1 LAGRNGC
8 SAPLFAG
15 SAAHIGAAQSIEVTM
30 RKLILATASVLALS
44 IGGVGAAM
52 AAGAAPGASSTT
64 MPGASSTMPGTSSQV
79 SATPTKDQVEQAQ
92 QKLRAEG
99 LYNGPIDG
107 VLGGE
112 TTQAVRKYQQKHGLQ
127 QTATLD
133 QNTMQSLMG
142 SSSSGA
148 SSGAGY
154 GQGSSTPAAS
164 SSYPSGSTTTPAPNA
179 GGMSR

>member
-1 LAGRNGC
+1 M
-8 SAPLFAG
+8 
-15 SAAHIGAAQSIEVTM
+15 M
-30 RKLILATASVLALS
+30 RKLILATASVLTVG
-44 IGGVGAAM
+44 IGGVGVTLAADTT
-52 AAGAAPGASSTT
+52 PGSTSTT

-79 SATPTKDQVEQAQ
+79 SATPTRSQVEQAQ
-92 QKLRAEG
+92 QQLRTQG

-112 TTQAVRKYQQKHGLQ
+112 TTQAIRQYQQKHGLQ

-142 SSSSGA
+142 SSSGSSG
-148 SSGAGY
+148 GAGY
-154 GQGSSTPAAS
+154 GQGSSTPPA
-164 SSYPSGSTTTPAPNA
+164 SSYPSGSTTAPAPNA